1 MFNIVITIILSL
13 LFILFILFLIKEKRL
28 FLKNSSIFYIP
39 LLIILFV
46 IHIYGIEEN
55 HLLILSFESL
65 KNTIESVAFKGGLS
79 IFNPEIAN
87 ENLFIINYYVLLLFI
102 SYITFSCVIDL
113 VFNNVI
119 NYTKSVFIRRDSV
132 VVIMESSE
140 EAKIFLNTLK
150 RKYVIID
157 KKDTELEKYFLDKKI
172 CYLVGINEKN
182 IYKFKDKSKIVSF
195 LNLPDNQLKAIKL
208 LTDLNNNQIYFKAE
222 NDIRFALDEMIKNK
236 SNISLFN
243 KHELIADE
251 FIINNS
257 ISKYLDDTMIDRKT
271 LLLNDDIDIKT
282 FMIGFGR
289 VNSSIYL
296 ELIKN
301 NQYAKLIDNK
311 ISTYKVDYYI
321 YNKEEIDKSN
331 LNHNLRRIRYIDN
344 KDDYYAWPDE
354 TFKVNKNIID
364 INSFEY
370 YSSIKSNLALKGLN
384 IFVIGLGN
392 DLRDLDMAL
401 KLNDRINS
409 WNLESKSIIFVR
421 VKDDITNEFDLPS
434 NVIPFGSDK
443 KILTHDVIIND
454 EMLEIAKR
462 RAALYS
468 KTEDIEGNWKSL
480 PLAKRLSNKNA
491 VFSIIHKM
499 GLLGLEVVPNNK
511 LSKEQYYE
519 IYDIDNEIE
528 YKDNK
533 IVYPLKFSKTIN
545 PRNTLA
551 YLEHN
556 RWNTEMITKGYIP
569 MEKSKVYV
577 DKTKIIKDDL
587 DKKLHACITTFDGL
601 DLYFDDVA
609 LKLQKQNNIS
619 YDEAYS
625 MVENK
630 KYDYEMMDEAY
641 DLLKKIGYGIKIV

>member
-1 MFNIVITIILSL
+1 
-13 LFILFILFLIKEKRL
+13 
-28 FLKNSSIFYIP
+28 
-39 LLIILFV
+39 
-46 IHIYGIEEN
+46 
-55 HLLILSFESL
+55 
-65 KNTIESVAFKGGLS
+65 
-79 IFNPEIAN
+79 
-87 ENLFIINYYVLLLFI
+87 
-102 SYITFSCVIDL
+102 
-113 VFNNVI
+113 
-119 NYTKSVFIRRDSV
+119 
-132 VVIMESSE
+132 
-140 EAKIFLNTLK
+140 
-150 RKYVIID
+150 
-157 KKDTELEKYFLDKKI
+157 
-172 CYLVGINEKN
+172 
-182 IYKFKDKSKIVSF
+182 
-195 LNLPDNQLKAIKL
+195 
-208 LTDLNNNQIYFKAE
+208 
-222 NDIRFALDEMIKNK
+222 
-236 SNISLFN
+236 
-243 KHELIADE
+243 
-251 FIINNS
+251 
-257 ISKYLDDTMIDRKT
+257 
-271 LLLNDDIDIKT
+271 
-282 FMIGFGR
+282 
-289 VNSSIYL
+289 
-296 ELIKN
+296 
-301 NQYAKLIDNK
+301 
-311 ISTYKVDYYI
+311 
-321 YNKEEIDKSN
+321 
-331 LNHNLRRIRYIDN
+331 
-344 KDDYYAWPDE
+344 
-354 TFKVNKNIID
+354 
-364 INSFEY
+364 
-370 YSSIKSNLALKGLN
+370 
-384 IFVIGLGN
+384 
-392 DLRDLDMAL
+392 MAL

-454 EMLEIAKR
+454 EMLQIAKR

-468 KTEDIEGNWKSL
+468 KTEDIEANWKSL